1 MKSNLFGNRRLSHSQ
16 NFLKSPEFVRS
27 LIDKTDINIDNLIV
41 EIGSGKGVITSQLS
55 DKAGRVI
62 GIEIDDR
69 LVVDLQRK
77 FQQHKNV
84 EIIKTDFLKWNL
96 PQRPYKVFSNI
107 PFNMT
112 TDIITKLLGDKNPPE
127 TAYLILQDKA
137 AERFIGDPIAKNTQ
151 MSILLKPYYEMMVI
165 TKIERRQF
173 IPIPRIDAVLV
184 MFKKRQKPLIESQ
197 FAQLFRDFV
206 VYGYNQWKPT
216 IFEAFEKVFSPKQRL
231 ILEKK
236 IGIREAKPRDLN
248 INQWLTLFDSF
259 LTYVPNEKKYVVE
272 GAEGRLKI
280 QQKKLQK
287 WHRTR

>member
-1 MKSNLFGNRRLSHSQ
+1 MKSNFPGNQILSHSQ
-16 NFLKSPEFVRS
+16 NFLKSPEFVKS
-27 LIDKTDINIDNLIV
+27 LIDKTDINIDDLVV

-55 DKAGRVI
+55 DKAGQVI

-69 LVVDLQRK
+69 LVVDLQKK

-112 TDIITKLLGDKNPPE
+112 TDIITKLLGDKNSPE

-137 AERFIGDPIAKNTQ
+137 AERFIGDPIAKDTQ
-151 MSILLKPYYEMMVI
+151 MSILLKPYYEM
-165 TKIERRQF
+165 KIVAKIDRRQF
-173 IPIPRIDAVLV
+173 VPTPKINAVLA
-184 MFKKRQKPLIESQ
+184 MFKKKQKPLIEPQ
-197 FAQLFRDFV
+197 LTQLFRDFV

-216 IFEAFEKVFSPKQRL
+216 VFEAFEKVFSLKQRS
-231 ILEKK
+231 ILERK

-248 INQWLTLFDSF
+248 IDQWLTLFDSF
-259 LTYVPNEKKYVVE
+259 LIYVPDEKKYVIE

-280 QQKKLQK
+280 QQNKLQK